1 MVDVARAAGVSLKTV
16 SRVVND
22 VPTVHPDLTER
33 VLAAATQLG
42 FRRNHIARTLRAGR
56 STATIGLLIE
66 DLANP
71 FYSAIA
77 AEVSATARGHETA
90 LITASSEEDPTA
102 ARDLLLDLCQ
112 RRVDGLIVVPAGYDH
127 AFLRPEVEM
136 GTPVVFLDRP
146 AGGLLADTVL
156 LDNRGGAREA
166 VDHLLAEGHHR
177 IGVLLDSADIYTT
190 GERAL
195 GARDALGDAYDKS
208 LVRYG
213 AHDPALAAAAASE
226 LLDTA
231 DPPTAFFCA
240 NNRVT
245 VGALGEIW
253 RRRVDV
259 AIAGFDDLELADLM
273 PRPLTLVSY
282 DTRSLARTAADA
294 LFRRIAGDTSPP
306 ATFTI
311 PTRLSTRGPQPARP

>member
-1 MVDVARAAGVSLKTV
+1 VARAAGVSLKTV

-77 AEVSATARGHETA
+77 AEVSATARG
-90 LITASSEEDPTA
+90 
-102 ARDLLLDLCQ
+102 
-112 RRVDGLIVVPAGYDH
+112 
-127 AFLRPEVEM
+127 
-136 GTPVVFLDRP
+136 
-146 AGGLLADTVL
+146 
-156 LDNRGGAREA
+156 
-166 VDHLLAEGHHR
+166 
-177 IGVLLDSADIYTT
+177 
-190 GERAL
+190 
-195 GARDALGDAYDKS
+195 DAYDKS

-213 AHDPALAAAAASE
+213 AHDPDLAAAAASE

-306 ATFTI
+306 ATFPI